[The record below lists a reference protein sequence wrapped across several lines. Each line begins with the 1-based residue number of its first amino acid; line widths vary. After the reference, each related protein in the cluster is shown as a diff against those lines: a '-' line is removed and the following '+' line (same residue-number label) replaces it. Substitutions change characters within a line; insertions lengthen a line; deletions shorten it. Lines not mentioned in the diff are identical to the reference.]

1 MCDVRILPST
11 IAGVEDEHL
20 QRGLFAINPYQTG
33 DVIIDNSQPIMSS
46 ITVTDEKHNM
56 VLVTQLTPPA
66 VSFLSGNDGS
76 LPENVQTHQ
85 VGKFRGM
92 IQSILSYALHRSSHE
107 ESTPSNTTKLLELYH
122 PTSTSTSTSTF
133 PSNHETEIVAL
144 SQTATSYLR
153 RYAQPESSLS
163 KLLEG
168 DDDVDVEFVSKLC
181 LIYSCNAFE
190 GGCIYDAQISRIN
203 HSCDPNA
210 TTHTSNTADS
220 SSNSMTIR
228 ATSPIAAGEEITIS
242 YLGILLYADTTV
254 RRSQLLQTK
263 HFVCGCDRCRNRHR
277 PDVSGCI
284 PCPSC
289 HARVEGKYLEEDV
302 MWDDEENNTGA
313 IQYAHPR
320 ITTRK
325 NGTESVTFD
334 CPKCGAEA
342 NDNAD
347 FPANDDSKLL
357 NTLVKTVSAKIANRL
372 LEVHTDEKRVKG
384 GTGKKPTDIGKD
396 VAIDTELDEQLYEMS
411 MSICGSKHWS
421 SNILLLTLLTRQ
433 ISKMNARLLLSRLP
447 TLETLGEAIDSL
459 QRLYRFIESLQLK
472 ADSNGGGNGDGCGG
486 KLLVDATLNV
496 ARILVAMGDEKSV
509 TYARYWIQKINRH
522 VTLFESVETQTVCRA
537 VMGSKR
543 ETATL
548 TASIMSEGAGVSK
561 QLEGADAMM
570 SLSSGNSNDNGNVNV
585 EEEIE
590 EENGEAFV
598 VDEDMM
604 SPSKKKRT

>member
-1 MCDVRILPST
+1 
-11 IAGVEDEHL
+11 
-20 QRGLFAINPYQTG
+20 
-33 DVIIDNSQPIMSS
+33 
-46 ITVTDEKHNM
+46 
-56 VLVTQLTPPA
+56 
-66 VSFLSGNDGS
+66 
-76 LPENVQTHQ
+76 
-85 VGKFRGM
+85 
-92 IQSILSYALHRSSHE
+92 
-107 ESTPSNTTKLLELYH
+107 
-122 PTSTSTSTSTF
+122 
-133 PSNHETEIVAL
+133 
-144 SQTATSYLR
+144 
-153 RYAQPESSLS
+153 
-163 KLLEG
+163 
-168 DDDVDVEFVSKLC
+168 
-181 LIYSCNAFE
+181 
-190 GGCIYDAQISRIN
+190 
-203 HSCDPNA
+203 
-210 TTHTSNTADS
+210 
-220 SSNSMTIR
+220 
-228 ATSPIAAGEEITIS
+228 
-242 YLGILLYADTTV
+242 
-254 RRSQLLQTK
+254 
-263 HFVCGCDRCRNRHR
+263 
-277 PDVSGCI
+277 
-284 PCPSC
+284 
-289 HARVEGKYLEEDV
+289 
-302 MWDDEENNTGA
+302 MWDDEETGA

-320 ITTRK
+320 ITTR

-334 CPKCGAEA
+334 CPQRGAEA
-342 NDNAD
+342 NDNAN
-347 FPANDDSKLL
+347 FPANDSKLL

-372 LEVHTDEKRVKG
+372 LEVHTDEKKVKG
-384 GTGKKPTDIGKD
+384 GKGKKPTDIGKD

-472 ADSNGGGNGDGCGG
+472 ADSDGGDGCGG

-509 TYARYWIQKINRH
+509 AYARYWIQKINRH

-548 TASIMSEGAGVSK
+548 TASIMSEGAGK

-570 SLSSGNSNDNGNVNV
+570 SLSSGNSNDNV

-590 EENGEAFV
+590 EEDGEAFV